1 MRTQLSFASL
11 SQIKTELLAVL
22 ATDTQTDKAPD
33 AKPQPMLLTADP
45 AIQAAAAAI
54 LASGEFKAA
63 ANETALL
70 HTPAGLAAKRL
81 LLVGLGKQA
90 KATVHSV
97 RSAAGTAVRFIKPR
111 GIRELALALPES
123 DPKTLP
129 HTASVRAAV
138 EGAFV
143 GDFDPDTYRSER
155 KDQSTESFTLAAPA
169 SADKTALEAAFA
181 EGIIIGESQNFT
193 RSLVNEPGNKLTPT
207 ILGQHAALMA
217 AEVGLGWEVHSTE
230 KLRELKMGAFWS
242 VSQGSAEP
250 PALIVLRYEPV
261 GMKAGPY
268 TGPTLGLVGK
278 GITFDSGG
286 ISIKPSEKMEEM
298 KTDMAGG
305 AAMLGAMRAIA
316 LLKPKVRVI
325 AVICA
330 AANMPSG
337 TAQKPGDVQTA
348 MPFSPDK
355 PGKTIEI
362 INTDAEGR
370 LVLADGLT
378 YTRQLGA
385 THLIDA
391 ATLTGACIVALGH
404 VNAGAFSNDDEAWA
418 KFDAALAISGEKFW
432 RLPLGEEYAEM
443 IKSDIGDIKNTGGR
457 WGGAITAAEFL
468 KVFVED
474 TPWIHLDIAGL
485 AWAED
490 SKPYIAKGPS
500 GVGVRSILEWVRS
513 F

>member
-1 MRTQLSFASL
+1 MRTQLSFTSL
-11 SQIKTELLAVL
+11 SKIETELLAVL
-22 ATDTQTDKAPD
+22 AADTQTDKAPD
-33 AKPQPMLLTADP
+33 AKPQPVLLTADP
-45 AIQAAAAAI
+45 AAQAAAAAV
-54 LASGEFKAA
+54 LASGEFKAG
-63 ANETALL
+63 ANETTLL
-70 HTPAGLAAKRL
+70 HAPVGLAAKRL
-81 LLVGLGKQA
+81 LLVGMGKQTKVTA
-90 KATVHSV
+90 NSV
-97 RSAAGTAVRFIKPR
+97 RNAAGTAVRFIKPR
-111 GIRELALALPES
+111 GLRELTLALPES

-138 EGAFV
+138 EGVFI
-143 GDFDPDTYRSER
+143 GDFDSDTYRSER
-155 KDQSTESFTLAAPA
+155 KDQSVESSTLAAPA
-169 SADKTALEAAFA
+169 GADKAALQSSLDEA
-181 EGIIIGESQNFT
+181 IIIGESQNFA

-207 ILGQHAALMA
+207 LLGQRAAQMA
-217 AEVGLGWEVHSTE
+217 AEVGLDCEVHSTE

-242 VSQGSAEP
+242 VAQGSAEP
-250 PALIVLRYEPV
+250 PALIVLRYEPEGV
-261 GMKAGPY
+261 SDGHY

-286 ISIKPSEKMEEM
+286 ISIKPSDKMEEM

-316 LLKPKVRVI
+316 LLKPTVRVI

-330 AANMPSG
+330 AENMPSG

-378 YTRQLGA
+378 YARQLGA
-385 THLIDA
+385 TYLIDA

-404 VNAGAFSNDDEAWA
+404 VNAGAFSNDEDAWA
-418 KFDAALAISGEKFW
+418 KFDAALSISGEKFW
-432 RLPLGEEYAEM
+432 RLPLGEEYAEL

-457 WGGAITAAEFL
+457 YGGACTAAEFL
-468 KVFVED
+468 KVFVEE

-500 GVGVRSILEWVRS
+500 GVAVRSILEWVRS
-513 F
+513 Y

>member
-1 MRTQLSFASL
+1 MRTQLSFAPL
-11 SQIKTELLAVL
+11 SQIETELLAVL
-22 ATDTQTDKAPD
+22 AADTQTGIAPD
-33 AKPQPMLLTADP
+33 DKPQPVLLTADP
-45 AIQAAAAAI
+45 AVQAAAAAV
-54 LASGEFKAA
+54 LASGEFKAG
-63 ANETALL
+63 ANETVLL
-70 HTPAGLAAKRL
+70 HNPTGLAAKRL

-90 KATVHSV
+90 KATANSV
-97 RSAAGTAVRFIKPR
+97 RFAAGTAVRFIKPR
-111 GIRELALALPES
+111 GIRELVLVLPES
-123 DPKTLP
+123 DPIKLP

-155 KDQSTESFTLAAPA
+155 KDQSVESFTLAAPA
-169 SADKTALEAAFA
+169 GADKSALETAFA
-181 EGIIIGESQNFT
+181 EGVILGESQNFA
-193 RSLVNEPGNKLTPT
+193 RLLVNEPGNKLTPT
-207 ILGQHAALMA
+207 LLGQRAALMA

-230 KLRELKMGAFWS
+230 KLRELKMGAFLS
-242 VSQGSAEP
+242 VAQGSAEP
-250 PALIVLRYEPV
+250 PALIVLRYEPK
-261 GMKAGPY
+261 GTTDGPV
-268 TGPTLGLVGK
+268 LGLVGK

-286 ISIKPSEKMEEM
+286 ISIKPSDKMDEM

-316 LLKPKVRVI
+316 LLKPRVRVI

-330 AANMPSG
+330 AENMPSG

-348 MPFSPDK
+348 MPFSPEK

-378 YTRQLGA
+378 YVRQLGA

-404 VNAGAFSNDDEAWA
+404 VNAGAFCNDEDAWA

-457 WGGAITAAEFL
+457 LGGACIAAEFL
-468 KVFVED
+468 KVFIEE

-490 SKPYIAKGPS
+490 TKPYIAKGPS
-500 GVGVRSILEWVRS
+500 GVGVRSILEWVRKYS
-513 F
+513 S